1 MRAII
6 VCGGR
11 NYTDSYRVFTAL
23 NVERPDHVI
32 HGCAPG
38 ADRLASEWCDRSSTS
53 HEVFR
58 ANWSIGRK
66 AGPQRNER
74 MLRAL
79 LQWASQG
86 YDIAVIAFPGGRG
99 TADMVRRARAADV
112 RVIEVPA

>member
-11 NYTDSYRVFTAL
+11 NYTGRYSVQTTL

-32 HGCAPG
+32 HGCADG
-38 ADRLASEWCDRSSTS
+38 ADRLASEWCEARGVS
-53 HEVFR
+53 HELYR
-58 ANWSIGRK
+58 ADWLIGRK

-79 LQWASQG
+79 LQWASHG
-86 YDIAVIAFPGGRG
+86 HDIAVIAFPGGRG

-112 RVIEVPA
+112 QVIEVSA

>member
-1 MRAII
+1 MKAII

-11 NYTDSYRVFTAL
+11 AYADGYSVYTTL

-38 ADRLASEWCDRSSTS
+38 ADRLASEWCEARGTS
-53 HEVFR
+53 HELYR
-58 ANWSIGRK
+58 ADWLIGRK

-86 YDIAVIAFPGGRG
+86 HNIAVIAFPGGRG

-112 RVIEVPA
+112 QVIEVSA